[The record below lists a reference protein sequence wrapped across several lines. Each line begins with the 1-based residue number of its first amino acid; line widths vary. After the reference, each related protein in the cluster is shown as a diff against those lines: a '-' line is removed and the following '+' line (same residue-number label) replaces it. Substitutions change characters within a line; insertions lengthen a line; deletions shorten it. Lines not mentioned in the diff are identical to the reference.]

1 MPWGGGSTP
10 DWGPKVQVKNQ
21 EDFAVAVKQ
30 TYGSPSGKRLW
41 GGQVTVFFKDQPL
54 FDIEGNLLEGR
65 DGDPWFSWAQ
75 RQYESQGETKYK
87 AVVWC
92 YEKALSAC
100 AAEAVRMELGD
111 SSVEAEVYD
120 PPVPDEDGPPI

>member
-1 MPWGGGSTP
+1 MPWGGGAP
-10 DWGPKVQVKNQ
+10 EWGPKVRVKNQ
-21 EDFAVAVKQ
+21 EDFSVAVKQ
-30 TYGSPSGKRLW
+30 TYSSGSNGKRLW
-41 GGQVTVFFKDQPL
+41 GGQVTVFFKDEPL
-54 FDIEGNLLEGR
+54 FDIEGNLLQGR

-75 RQYESQGETKYK
+75 RSYEAQGETKYK

-111 SSVEAEVYD
+111 SSVEEQLED
-120 PPVPDEDGPPI
+120 DGPPI